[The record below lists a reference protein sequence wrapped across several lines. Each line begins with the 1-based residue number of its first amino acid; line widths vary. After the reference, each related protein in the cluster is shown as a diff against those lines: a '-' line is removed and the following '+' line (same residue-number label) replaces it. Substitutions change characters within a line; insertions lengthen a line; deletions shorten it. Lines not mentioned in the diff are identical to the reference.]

1 MKETWRRVA
10 SLGWVIPLVWAT
22 GCQIPT
28 HSERGALFGGLAG
41 AGTGAIIGNAVGA
54 TGPGAVIGAAVGG
67 LSGTVV
73 GQSLDDIED
82 KNQVELARL
91 QAQIPQ
97 QVAGT
102 VTIDD
107 VVSMTKSGVAP
118 DLIVNHV
125 RNNGAA
131 QVLTANDLITLQNS
145 GVDTR
150 VISALQTQPQARLG
164 PSPGGP
170 AVIERHYY
178 SEPCWGPPYYYYHC
192 HRPRPRV
199 GWGVS
204 FSSGGC
210 R

>member
-1 MKETWRRVA
+1 MG
-10 SLGWVIPLVWAT
+10 SLAWLIPLTLAL

-28 HSERGALFGGLAG
+28 HAERGALFGGLAG

-73 GQSLDDIED
+73 GQSLDNIED
-82 KNQVELARL
+82 KNQADLAQL
-91 QAQIPQ
+91 QAQIPRQ
-97 QVAGT
+97 MAGT

-118 DLIVNHV
+118 DLIVNHI

-150 VISALQTQPQARLG
+150 VISAMQTQPQMRM
-164 PSPGGP
+164 SPAPGP
-170 AVIERHYY
+170 AVVERHYY
-178 SEPCWGPPYYYYHC
+178 SDSCWGPPYYYYHC